1 MTRIMKNEKNFLVL
15 ANLMIGMDSNEN
27 VNKQLRIDKQVAEE
41 PPLRWLRD
49 WLEEISEKVII
60 IYKIETIKVLR
71 CSP

>member
-41 PPLRWLRD
+41 PSLRWVWD
-49 WLEEISEKVII
+49 WLEVSSKNVII
-60 IYKIETIKVLR
+60 IYKIETKMIYL
-71 CSP
+71 ST